1 MAITQRELV
10 ERQKNPTTQAKK
22 QQNLVLKNFVE
33 NASEMLTKL
42 SQEFKN
48 IQNTYRWT
56 FEVTK
61 QVICVGQSLN
71 SD

>member
-1 MAITQRELV
+1 M

-42 SQEFKN
+42 SQEWK
-48 IQNTYRWT
+48 ISKIHTD
-56 FEVTK
+56 EHLVKVTK

-71 SD
+71 SVQSILSMK

>member
-42 SQEFKN
+42 SQELK
-48 IQNTYRWT
+48 ISKIHTD
-56 FEVTK
+56 EH
-61 QVICVGQSLN
+61 LN
-71 SD
+71 KVMK